1 MITIERHTAVA
12 SSRHVIDNGMADPLR
27 PTAASAEAEA
37 EAEELPAAV
46 SPCFGRVTIGHGR
59 GAA

>member
-37 EAEELPAAV
+37 EELPAAV